1 MPIDKAMLV
10 VDPMRIG
17 RAVVKTA
24 GKEGKTLLNETR
36 KGQHQ
41 ERTAT
46 RVTPTVQTLVS
57 TGQLPSAPGRQ
68 LVRGRRRHPQTGKR
82 TVRTGKCLVR
92 TGRQAARTGQ
102 CLPQPCRRLVRIGES
117 PLCILRRQRQ
127 ERRYAM

>member
-1 MPIDKAMLV
+1 M
-10 VDPMRIG
+10 
-17 RAVVKTA
+17 
-24 GKEGKTLLNETR
+24 LNEPR

-46 RVTPTVQTLVS
+46 LMTPTVQTLVS
-57 TGQLPSAPGRQ
+57 AGQLPAAPGRQ
-68 LVRGRRRHPQTGKR
+68 VVRGRRRHQPTGRR

-92 TGRQAARTGQ
+92 TGRQAARRGQ

-117 PLCILRRQRQ
+117 PLCIRRQQRQ